1 MPVAGHLGFSNDER
15 CNSPAHSVSKAWYL
29 HRGGHAALG
38 MREDEAA
45 NREAADP
52 HNVVVLRRVRTLPAI
67 SDCGGIKRMWP
78 VIGVQLDTSWLDMQP
93 IRILYEFDGPRAFTC
108 QDNADNLYLSY

>member
-52 HNVVVLRRVRTLPAI
+52 HNVVVLRRFRTLPAI
-67 SDCGGIKRMWP
+67 SDYGGIKRMSP
-78 VIGVQLDTSWLDMQP
+78 VIGVQIATSLLDMHP
-93 IRILYEFDGPRAFTC
+93 IHILSALSVPRAF
-108 QDNADNLYLSY
+108 